1 VYFVRTFDDV
11 RDDAA
16 LERRGAMT
24 IVALVAIVG
33 LALVAVGIYGV
44 VAYTVTSR
52 TRDIARRIAVGANR
66 ERVLWLV
73 MRDVLRLVGVGAAI
87 GFALVVMAGSTLRA
101 VIVDVAPT
109 DPAILLGAI
118 AVLTVAAVCAH
129 HLPHGVRARSIPRA
143 W

>member
-1 VYFVRTFDDV
+1 
-11 RDDAA
+11 
-16 LERRGAMT
+16 
-24 IVALVAIVG
+24 
-33 LALVAVGIYGV
+33 
-44 VAYTVTSR
+44 
-52 TRDIARRIAVGANR
+52 
-66 ERVLWLV
+66 

-143 W
+143 C